1 MLRPKC
7 IGSHENQYI
16 QATCRWTWFPFNIKN
31 DHCNVWIK
39 KRIHL
44 FIPSSHSKQKY
55 VLEHPLFDVRHR
67 YATYL
72 KNTNFCL
79 AQCRVNSCPLEDG
92 WWHQLLWSRARTNGQ
107 LTSTCPLHNNQQ
119 ENQIEISSHS
129 SHESRTGF
137 GPLGIKEEIAIQ
149 AIRCTIVLTV
159 L

>member
-1 MLRPKC
+1 MRRPKC

-16 QATCRWTWFPFNIKN
+16 QATCRWTWFPCNIKN
-31 DHCNVWIK
+31 GHRNVWIK

-107 LTSTCPLHNNQQ
+107 LTSTCPLHNNQE
-119 ENQIEISSHS
+119 ENPIEISSHS

-137 GPLGIKEEIAIQ
+137 GPLGMKIMSQEPDPAIQ
-149 AIRCTIVLTV
+149 TYE
-159 L
+159 